1 MKDQHQELLNVIKQ
15 TDKSAIAV
23 LELARSK
30 TEQISDNSEK
40 ISNQYFEIKEM
51 SNQMTDLT
59 TN

>member
-23 LELARSK
+23 LELAHSK